1 MTISDEQGR
10 PLRAFRTGDRGR
22 YRRDGTLLFD
32 SRVNGY
38 IKVRGV
44 RVSLPDIE
52 SALITHPALAQVLVV
67 EYGDEQQGELGIGVL
82 YVCTTDRQLEPAA
95 LREFARA
102 QLPTSHVPTRALA
115 VAQLPLTANGKPD
128 KPAART
134 LLAQPAPRRGVLDIY
149 LEVLGAAAG
158 SADSRQPFTTLGL
171 RPQHLKTISARLRE
185 HFAVEL
191 SPGQLLACRTAADVE
206 GLLASLPA

>member
-1 MTISDEQGR
+1 M
-10 PLRAFRTGDRGR
+10 
-22 YRRDGTLLFD
+22 
-32 SRVNGY
+32 
-38 IKVRGV
+38 
-44 RVSLPDIE
+44 
-52 SALITHPALAQVLVV
+52 
-67 EYGDEQQGELGIGVL
+67 
-82 YVCTTDRQLEPAA
+82 
-95 LREFARA
+95 
-102 QLPTSHVPTRALA
+102 PTRALA

-134 LLAQPAPRRGVLDIY
+134 LLAQPAPRRGVFDIY